1 MIDNGAK
8 RVNTLVDVLRSE
20 QYLPLDGPTL
30 PDSPEHAGWFVVG
43 FVHTLLFPTMWQV
56 KD

>member
-1 MIDNGAK
+1 M
-8 RVNTLVDVLRSE
+8 NTLVDVLRSE